1 MPSTSFYQEPQAVSP
16 FRPGAL
22 VIATLANPREKF
34 WGAILHLSAEGLSLR
49 GVDVASFDDL
59 ASQIKSG
66 EPFTSG
72 VVFFPMH
79 RVERMELDLPE
90 GNILSLAQR
99 FAQKTGQD
107 PAPLLVSDFSRAAG
121 GGGGRRKRAVN
132 YRQILTA
139 PNQLTLLRMIFLPFI
154 VINLVKHDFKWA
166 LALFILAGLSDG
178 LDGLLARTLHQ
189 QTLLGQYL
197 DPIADKLLMSTMFL
211 VLSIERLIPWKYTV
225 VVFSRDVSILLIS
238 GVLFMIAG
246 LRDFRP
252 SIFGKAN
259 TFAQVAAIFFV
270 LLLLIEPV
278 RWVWIART
286 TFLRATFIFTIV
298 SAVHYAFLVQHRLHA
313 HGPPSAIEKL

>member
-1 MPSTSFYQEPQAVSP
+1 MN
-16 FRPGAL
+16 L
-22 VIATLANPREKF
+22 
-34 WGAILHLSAEGLSLR
+34 
-49 GVDVASFDDL
+49 
-59 ASQIKSG
+59 
-66 EPFTSG
+66 
-72 VVFFPMH
+72 
-79 RVERMELDLPE
+79 
-90 GNILSLAQR
+90 
-99 FAQKTGQD
+99 
-107 PAPLLVSDFSRAAG
+107 
-121 GGGGRRKRAVN
+121 
-132 YRQILTA
+132 RQILTA

-211 VLSIERLIPWKYTV
+211 VLSIERMIPWKYTV

-259 TFAQVAAIFFV
+259 TFSQVAAIFFV
-270 LLLLIEPV
+270 LLLPIEPV
-278 RWVWIART
+278 RWIWIART
-286 TFLRATFIFTIV
+286 TFLDATFFFTII
-298 SAVHYAFLVQHRLHA
+298 SAVHYALLVQHRLHVSA
-313 HGPPSAIEKL
+313 PPAAIES

>member
-1 MPSTSFYQEPQAVSP
+1 
-16 FRPGAL
+16 
-22 VIATLANPREKF
+22 
-34 WGAILHLSAEGLSLR
+34 
-49 GVDVASFDDL
+49 
-59 ASQIKSG
+59 
-66 EPFTSG
+66 
-72 VVFFPMH
+72 
-79 RVERMELDLPE
+79 
-90 GNILSLAQR
+90 
-99 FAQKTGQD
+99 
-107 PAPLLVSDFSRAAG
+107 
-121 GGGGRRKRAVN
+121 VN

-166 LALFILAGLSDG
+166 LALFILAGMSDG

-197 DPIADKLLMSTMFL
+197 DPIADKLLISTMFL
-211 VLSIERLIPWKYTV
+211 VLSIERMIPWKYTV
-225 VVFSRDVSILLIS
+225 
-238 GVLFMIAG
+238 VLFMIAG

-270 LLLLIEPV
+270 LLLLVEPV

-298 SAVHYAFLVQHRLHA
+298 SAVHYAFLVQHRLHVP
-313 HGPPSAIEKL
+313 GSPPAL